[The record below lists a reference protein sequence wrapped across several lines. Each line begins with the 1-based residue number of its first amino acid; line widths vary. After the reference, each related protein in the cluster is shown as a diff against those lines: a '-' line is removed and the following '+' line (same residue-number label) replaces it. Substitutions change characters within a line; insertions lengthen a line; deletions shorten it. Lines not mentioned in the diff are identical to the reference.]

1 MSIQVLLCNRVQAAK
16 PNEWRSETDQ
26 GSNPLSRRAVSEICF
41 TTPPPPPQGRAPY
54 KTAPLTH
61 LVTTFEVSSLFGEMN
76 EFYFVHATRNRHG
89 PFRALLRNNFINY
102 PPTRR
107 LSGCLSQFNQRFTTK
122 EYNYCKGLF
131 LIEKKNHY
139 RLRKDNQSDMYLTC
153 DVKTGLLRFS
163 TGVFKVVNTTYAP
176 RDSFE

>member
-1 MSIQVLLCNRVQAAK
+1 MEVGNRSRKQPVVAK
-16 PNEWRSETDQ
+16 GCIRN
-26 GSNPLSRRAVSEICF
+26 LF
-41 TTPPPPPQGRAPY
+41 YYPPPQGRAPY